1 MVVLMHAGDSGATN
15 SYLSQPQ
22 LIGEEKSM
30 AQYATPIPQTM
41 ERIRVLAADST
52 RMSSQLL
59 AQALGQNTQF
69 HVTGI
74 DPKPAS
80 ILAAVADEKPNV
92 VLMSSVLDESTG
104 FDLIRQ
110 VCSTRPE
117 TRVVMLMDT
126 SKRSAVVEAFRSGAH
141 GVFSRT
147 ESPKLLAKCI
157 CSVHQGQVWA
167 NSAELR
173 YLLEALC
180 QSEPAGAVEAGNDA
194 ILSKR
199 EQDVVRCVADGLSNR
214 EIASR
219 LGLTEHTV
227 KNYLFRIFDKLGVS
241 SRVEVVLYAFRFR
254 KDLVG
259 SNANSDSSCVDCA
272 KAYSGPQVVKSR
284 TVATVA
290 PKKTLEPAQEA
301 RRIRM

>member
-1 MVVLMHAGDSGATN
+1 
-15 SYLSQPQ
+15 
-22 LIGEEKSM
+22 M
-30 AQYATPIPQTM
+30 AQHAIPM
-41 ERIRVLAADST
+41 LNSERIRVLAADST

-59 AQALGQNTQF
+59 AQALALDSQF

-74 DPKPAS
+74 DPKSAS
-80 ILAAVADEKPNV
+80 ILAAVADERPNV
-92 VLMSSVLDESTG
+92 VLMSSVLEESSTG

-110 VCSTRPE
+110 VCAAHPD
-117 TRVVMLMDT
+117 TRVVLMMDT
-126 SKRSAVVEAFRSGAH
+126 SKRSAVVEAFRCGAH

-173 YLLEALC
+173 FLLEALC
-180 QSEPAGAVEAGNDA
+180 ESEPVRVVDAGGESM
-194 ILSKR
+194 LSKR
-199 EQDVVRCVADGLSNR
+199 EQDVVRCVAEGLSNR

-259 SNANSDSSCVDCA
+259 TPGSDSSCVQCSKSYA
-272 KAYSGPQVVKSR
+272 GAQTTKAIRS
-284 TVATVA
+284 T
-290 PKKTLEPAQEA
+290 TLAVRRAEQPLPLA
-301 RRIRM
+301 RRARV

>member
-1 MVVLMHAGDSGATN
+1 
-15 SYLSQPQ
+15 
-22 LIGEEKSM
+22 M
-30 AQYATPIPQTM
+30 AQYVTPMPQSA

-59 AQALGQNTQF
+59 AQALAQNTQF

-92 VLMSSVLDESTG
+92 VLMSSVLEESTAG

-110 VCSTRPE
+110 VCATRPE
-117 TRVVMLMDT
+117 TRVIMLMDT

-157 CSVHQGQVWA
+157 SSVHQGQVWA
-167 NSAELR
+167 NSAELG

-180 QSEPAGAVEAGNDA
+180 ESEPVSTLEAHTDAV
-194 ILSKR
+194 LSKR
-199 EQDVVRCVADGLSNR
+199 EKDVVRCVAEGLSNR

-259 SNANSDSSCVDCA
+259 SSVPSDSTCVECA
-272 KAYSGPQVVKSR
+272 KSYDASQAVRGRAIAQVAAKKALENLPEASR
-284 TVATVA
+284 R
-290 PKKTLEPAQEA
+290 A
-301 RRIRM
+301 RA

>member
-1 MVVLMHAGDSGATN
+1 
-15 SYLSQPQ
+15 
-22 LIGEEKSM
+22 M
-30 AQYATPIPQTM
+30 AHLATPMPRTP
-41 ERIRVLAADST
+41 EKIRVLAADST
-52 RMSSQLL
+52 RMSSVLL
-59 AQALGQNTQF
+59 AQALAQNEEFQ
-69 HVTGI
+69 VIGLN
-74 DPKPAS
+74 PEPSS
-80 ILAAVADEKPNV
+80 ILAAVADKKPNV
-92 VLMSSVLDESTG
+92 VLMSSVLEESATG

-110 VCSTRPE
+110 VCATRPE

-167 NSAELR
+167 NSTELR
-173 YLLEALC
+173 FLLEALC
-180 QSEPAGAVEAGNDA
+180 ESEPAAIQAGSDAV
-194 ILSKR
+194 LSKR
-199 EQDVVRCVADGLSNR
+199 EQDVVRCVAEGLSNR

-254 KDLVG
+254 KDLVRG
-259 SNANSDSSCVDCA
+259 TAASDSSSMQCA
-272 KAYSGPQVVKSR
+272 TSFTNQRSPGRSLAQVASKKA
-284 TVATVA
+284 
-290 PKKTLEPAQEA
+290 LEGSPEPGRRA
-301 RRIRM
+301 RA

>member
-1 MVVLMHAGDSGATN
+1 
-15 SYLSQPQ
+15 
-22 LIGEEKSM
+22 M
-30 AQYATPIPQTM
+30 AQFATPMPQTAD
-41 ERIRVLAADST
+41 RIRVLAADST
-52 RMSSQLL
+52 HMSSQLL
-59 AQALGQNTQF
+59 AQALAQNTQF
-69 HVTGI
+69 QVTGI
-74 DPKPAS
+74 EPKAAS

-92 VLMSSVLDESTG
+92 VLMSSVLDESSTG
-104 FDLIRQ
+104 FDLIRR

-173 YLLEALC
+173 FLLEALC
-180 QSEPAGAVEAGNDA
+180 ESEPASAIEAGKEA

-199 EQDVVRCVADGLSNR
+199 EQDVVRCVAEGLSNR

-241 SRVEVVLYAFRFR
+241 SRVEVVLYAFRYR

-259 SNANSDSSCVDCA
+259 SNANSDSSCVQCA
-272 KAYSGPQVVKSR
+272 KTYPVPQSEKSR
-284 TVATVA
+284 AIEQVAA
-290 PKKTLEPAQEA
+290 KKQLEFQDASRRA
-301 RRIRM
+301 RA

>member
-1 MVVLMHAGDSGATN
+1 
-15 SYLSQPQ
+15 
-22 LIGEEKSM
+22 M
-30 AQYATPIPQTM
+30 AQYATPMPQAPDK
-41 ERIRVLAADST
+41 IRVLAADST

-59 AQALGQNTQF
+59 AQALAQNTQF

-74 DPKPAS
+74 EPKPAS

-92 VLMSSVLDESTG
+92 VLMSSVLEESSTG

-110 VCSTRPE
+110 VCATRPE

-214 EIASR
+214 EIARR
-219 LGLTEHTV
+219 LNLTEHTV
-227 KNYLFRIFDKLGVS
+227 KNYLFRVFDKLGVS
-241 SRVEVVLYAFRFR
+241 SRVEVVLYVFKLMQSSAT
-254 KDLVG
+254 
-259 SNANSDSSCVDCA
+259 SNPDAKISDPESA
-272 KAYSGPQVVKSR
+272 KPPR
-284 TVATVA
+284 NN
-290 PKKTLEPAQEA
+290 
-301 RRIRM
+301 

>member
-1 MVVLMHAGDSGATN
+1 
-15 SYLSQPQ
+15 
-22 LIGEEKSM
+22 M
-30 AQYATPIPQTM
+30 AQYVTPMPQLE

-59 AQALGQNTQF
+59 AQALAQNTQF

-74 DPKPAS
+74 DPKPTS
-80 ILAAVADEKPNV
+80 ILAAVADKKPNV
-92 VLMSSVLDESTG
+92 VLMSSVLEESTTG

-110 VCSTRPE
+110 ICAARPE

-167 NSAELR
+167 NSTELR
-173 YLLEALC
+173 FLLEALC
-180 QSEPAGAVEAGNDA
+180 ESEPASAIEAGKEA
-194 ILSKR
+194 ILSRR
-199 EQDVVRCVADGLSNR
+199 EQDVVRCVAEGLSNR

-241 SRVEVVLYAFRFR
+241 SRVEVVLYAFRYR

-259 SNANSDSSCVDCA
+259 SNTSSDSSCVQYA
-272 KAYSGPQVVKSR
+272 KTYPVSQSTKSR
-284 TVATVA
+284 TIEEVAA
-290 PKKTLEPAQEA
+290 RKDLESFQDASRRA
-301 RRIRM
+301 RA

>member
-1 MVVLMHAGDSGATN
+1 
-15 SYLSQPQ
+15 
-22 LIGEEKSM
+22 M
-30 AQYATPIPQTM
+30 AQSSTPFPQNP

-59 AQALGQNTQF
+59 AQALAQNTQF

-74 DPKPAS
+74 EPRPAS

-92 VLMSSVLDESTG
+92 VLMSSVLEESSTG

-110 VCSTRPE
+110 VCATRPD
-117 TRVVMLMDT
+117 TRVVLLMDT
-126 SKRSAVVEAFRSGAH
+126 SKRSAVVEAFRCGAH

-173 YLLEALC
+173 FLLEALC
-180 QSEPAGAVEAGNDA
+180 DSEPAGTIDAGTEAM
-194 ILSKR
+194 LSKR
-199 EQDVVRCVADGLSNR
+199 EQDVVRCVAEGLSNR

-259 SNANSDSSCVDCA
+259 PTASSDSTCVQSARADVLPKSVKETRVVTSIAA
-272 KAYSGPQVVKSR
+272 KRALANWQDSASR
-284 TVATVA
+284 V
-290 PKKTLEPAQEA
+290 
-301 RRIRM
+301 RM

>member
-1 MVVLMHAGDSGATN
+1 MPEIA
-15 SYLSQPQ
+15 
-22 LIGEEKSM
+22 
-30 AQYATPIPQTM
+30 

-59 AQALGQNTQF
+59 AQALALNAQF

-74 DPKPAS
+74 EPKPAS

-92 VLMSSVLDESTG
+92 VLMSSVLDESTTG

-110 VCSTRPE
+110 VCATRPE

-126 SKRSAVVEAFRSGAH
+126 SKRSAVVEAFRAGAH

-167 NSAELR
+167 NSTELR
-173 YLLEALC
+173 FLLEALC
-180 QSEPAGAVEAGNDA
+180 QSEPANAPEPGTEA

-199 EQDVVRCVADGLSNR
+199 EQDVVRCVAQGLSNR

-259 SNANSDSSCVDCA
+259 SKASSDTSRADSP
-272 KAYSGPQVVKSR
+272 KAYISQTPINSKAIVQVAARK
-284 TVATVA
+284 ALEA
-290 PKKTLEPAQEA
+290 PRVTRPRA
-301 RRIRM
+301 

>member
-1 MVVLMHAGDSGATN
+1 
-15 SYLSQPQ
+15 
-22 LIGEEKSM
+22 M
-30 AQYATPIPQTM
+30 AQFVTPMPQSG

-59 AQALGQNTQF
+59 AQALAQNSQF

-74 DPKPAS
+74 EPKPAS

-92 VLMSSVLDESTG
+92 VLMSSVLDESNTG

-126 SKRSAVVEAFRSGAH
+126 SKRAAVVEAFRSGAH

-180 QSEPAGAVEAGNDA
+180 KSEPASMVEAGAEA
-194 ILSKR
+194 ILSRR
-199 EQDVVRCVADGLSNR
+199 ERDVVRCVAQGLSNR
-214 EIASR
+214 EIASQ

-254 KDLVG
+254 KDLVA
-259 SNANSDSSCVDCA
+259 SNASDSNCVQCA
-272 KAYSGPQVVKSR
+272 TAYSAAKLSKSSPIAQV
-284 TVATVA
+284 AA
-290 PKKTLEPAQEA
+290 KKTLEPLPEA
-301 RRIRM
+301 NRKARV

>member
-1 MVVLMHAGDSGATN
+1 
-15 SYLSQPQ
+15 
-22 LIGEEKSM
+22 M
-30 AQYATPIPQTM
+30 AQLATPTLQVP
-41 ERIRVLAADST
+41 EKIRVLAADST

-59 AQALGQNTQF
+59 AQALAQNSEF

-74 DPKPAS
+74 DLKTAS
-80 ILAAVADEKPNV
+80 ILAAVADEKPDV
-92 VLMSSVLDESTG
+92 VLLSSVLDEATTG
-104 FDLIRQ
+104 FNLIRQ
-110 VCSTRPE
+110 VCAVRPE

-126 SKRSAVVEAFRSGAH
+126 SKRLAVVEAFRSGAH

-180 QSEPAGAVEAGNDA
+180 ESEPPSPVEAGTSVR
-194 ILSKR
+194 LSNR
-199 EQDVVRCVADGLSNR
+199 EQDVVQCVAQGFSNR
-214 EIASR
+214 EIAGK

-254 KDLVG
+254 NDLFGARALSESASVH
-259 SNANSDSSCVDCA
+259 SA
-272 KAYSGPQVVKSR
+272 KMRPELQIGKSR
-284 TVATVA
+284 RKSLSMEVA
-290 PKKTLEPAQEA
+290 KKALESLPQAD
-301 RRIRM
+301 RRPRA

>member
-1 MVVLMHAGDSGATN
+1 
-15 SYLSQPQ
+15 
-22 LIGEEKSM
+22 M
-30 AQYATPIPQTM
+30 AQHATPLLNA

-59 AQALGQNTQF
+59 AQALSQDGQF

-74 DPKPAS
+74 DPKSSS
-80 ILAAVADEKPNV
+80 ILAAVADERPHV
-92 VLMSSVLDESTG
+92 VLMSSVLEDASSTG

-110 VCSTRPE
+110 VCATHPN
-117 TRVVMLMDT
+117 TRVVLMMDT
-126 SKRSAVVEAFRSGAH
+126 SKRSAVVEAFRCGAH

-173 YLLEALC
+173 FLLEALC
-180 QSEPAGAVEAGNDA
+180 ESEPMRAADVGGDSM
-194 ILSKR
+194 LSKR
-199 EQDVVRCVADGLSNR
+199 EQDVVRCVAEGLSNR

-254 KDLVG
+254 KDLVRNPVPDNSPVQSSTAFAAAATSKLGG
-259 SNANSDSSCVDCA
+259 STSI
-272 KAYSGPQVVKSR
+272 GVKR
-284 TVATVA
+284 
-290 PKKTLEPAQEA
+290 LEAA
-301 RRIRM
+301 GKLKYAVRN

>member
-1 MVVLMHAGDSGATN
+1 
-15 SYLSQPQ
+15 
-22 LIGEEKSM
+22 M
-30 AQYATPIPQTM
+30 AQYATPLQNM

-59 AQALGQNTQF
+59 AQALAQNAQF

-92 VLMSSVLDESTG
+92 VLMSSVLDEATG

-180 QSEPAGAVEAGNDA
+180 QSEPANAVDAGNDA

-259 SNANSDSSCVDCA
+259 A
-272 KAYSGPQVVKSR
+272 KA
-284 TVATVA
+284 ATDTAAIPAGGKEFAAQPLKNARPVTPIA
-290 PKKTLEPAQEA
+290 AKRAFEPLQEA
-301 RRIRM
+301 GRRVRV